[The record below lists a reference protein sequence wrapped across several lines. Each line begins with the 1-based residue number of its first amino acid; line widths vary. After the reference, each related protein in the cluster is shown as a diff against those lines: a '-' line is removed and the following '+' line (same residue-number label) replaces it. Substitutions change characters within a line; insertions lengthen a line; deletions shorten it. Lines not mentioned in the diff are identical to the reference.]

1 MVYGLQISGKY
12 LEIFSLGEM
21 KECEAGKLHIT
32 EKPMKPRLCVTHHP
46 EKHTGYRGWW
56 KKWKEKWKEKWRS
69 VKQEKSVPQKNIP
82 GAWIK
87 GILYILVFPRWEF

>member
-32 EKPMKPRLCVTHHP
+32 EKPMKPRLCVPHHP
-46 EKHTGYRGWW
+46 E
-56 KKWKEKWKEKWRS
+56 RS
-69 VKQEKSVPQKNIP
+69 GAYFQCHVPDESFVQSGNGKIP
-82 GAWIK
+82 
-87 GILYILVFPRWEF
+87 

>member
-32 EKPMKPRLCVTHHP
+32 EKPMKPRLCHSP
-46 EKHTGYRGWW
+46 
-56 KKWKEKWKEKWRS
+56 
-69 VKQEKSVPQKNIP
+69 PQKTY
-82 GAWIK
+82 WVQRVVEEVK
-87 GILYILVFPRWEF
+87 GEVKECKAGKVSTPEEHTWCLD